1 MRNTLIKFGLM
12 TFSILG
18 LAACEKADSLG
29 SLPHAGDIVFTEI
42 MPLDTAGSSNWAEL
56 YNTSDTSIQL
66 QQCIIRNSIYKGEME
81 PS

>member
-42 MPLDTAGSSNWAEL
+42 MPFDTAEGSNWVEL
-56 YNTSDTSIQL
+56 YNTSDTNIQL
-66 QQCIIRNSIYKGEME
+66 KQCLISNKTRTNTDNI
-81 PS
+81 